1 MATSTAHRQL
11 AGGGGR
17 DRVSEWFMTVVGV
30 SDGTRWQEW
39 PPQIVDRSVYNSPAL
54 AAPRL
59 YHERA
64 TRVTTSSGPV
74 CLAVIGLVAAVLA
87 AACGV
92 GDPYESDF
100 PVVVVN
106 KTVNTL
112 EVLANGSSVGEVT
125 ANQTANF
132 SLKLPESN
140 LNVFAN
146 GVAPTPQAQVTFTA
160 KDKRT
165 GALSAEQPM
174 TLAQTSPTYVTF
186 SPTDFPSAVPTVARF
201 TNSPVNPAINQD
213 VIFNASSSSVSN
225 GTYAW
230 DFGDGQTG
238 AGVMITHQ
246 FNRAAMFTVVLTVTN
261 DRGQS
266 SSASRTINVS
276 AALPPQSANFTF
288 SPITPAINQNVL
300 FTAAAEASVV
310 GGNFAWDFGDG
321 GTGNG
326 GTVTHQYPRAGTFT
340 VTLRVSNG
348 VGQTATMSR
357 TITVSANLP
366 GGSANFS
373 FSPTTPGV
381 NDTVYFNAS
390 QSTAANASYSWDF
403 GDGSTGSGL
412 TPTHQYSRPGT
423 YTVILTVRDDL
434 GRAASTTRTVNVS
447 ANSTQLVAAFTFSPT
462 DPTISLNT
470 NTVIFDARD
479 SSANAT
485 KWEWDFGDGS
495 TSSGQRVNHT
505 FSRAG
510 TWVVRLTVADS
521 DGRTAT
527 TTRNVTVLAAPPVPA
542 T

>member
-1 MATSTAHRQL
+1 LAAHRL
-11 AGGGGR
+11 HRAR
-17 DRVSEWFMTVVGV
+17 
-30 SDGTRWQEW
+30 
-39 PPQIVDRSVYNSPAL
+39 PAK
-54 AAPRL
+54 
-59 YHERA
+59 
-64 TRVTTSSGPV
+64 VTTS
-74 CLAVIGLVAAVLA
+74 LACPLVGGVVAAVLLA
-87 AACGV
+87 SCGV

-112 EVLANGSSVGEVT
+112 EVLANGGSVGEVT
-125 ANQTANF
+125 ANQTASF

-140 LNVFAN
+140 QNIYVN

-174 TLAQTSPTYVTF
+174 TLVHDTPTYVTF
-186 SPTDFPSAVPTVARF
+186 NTTDFPSTVPTVARF

-213 VIFNASSSSVSN
+213 VIFNASSSTASN

-238 AGVMITHQ
+238 GGVTITHQ
-246 FNRAAMFTVVLTVTN
+246 YNRAALFTAVLTVTN

-266 SSASRTINVS
+266 STASRTINVS

-300 FTAAAEASVV
+300 FTATAEASIV

-340 VTLRVSNG
+340 VTLRVNNG

-373 FSPTTPGV
+373 FSPTNPGV
-381 NDTVYFNAS
+381 NDTVFFNAS
-390 QSTAANASYSWDF
+390 QSLAANASYSWDF

-412 TPTHQYSRPGT
+412 TPTHQYARPGT
-423 YTVILTVRDDL
+423 YTVILTVRNDL
-434 GRAASTTRTVNVS
+434 GQSASTTRTVTVS
-447 ANSTQLVAAFTFSPT
+447 ASSTQLVAAFTFSPT

-485 KWEWDFGDGS
+485 RWEWDFGDGS
-495 TSSGQRVNHT
+495 TGSGQRVNHT

-510 TWVVRLTVADS
+510 TWVVRLTVNDS
-521 DGRTAT
+521 DGRSAT
-527 TTRNVTVLAAPPVPA
+527 TTRNVTVLASPPPPPSQ
-542 T
+542 

>member
-1 MATSTAHRQL
+1 M
-11 AGGGGR
+11 
-17 DRVSEWFMTVVGV
+17 
-30 SDGTRWQEW
+30 
-39 PPQIVDRSVYNSPAL
+39 
-54 AAPRL
+54 
-59 YHERA
+59 
-64 TRVTTSSGPV
+64 RVTKLA
-74 CLAVIGLVAAVLA
+74 CLLTGGVVAAAFVA
-87 AACGV
+87 GCGV
-92 GDPYESDF
+92 GGAYESDF
-100 PVVVVN
+100 PIVVVN
-106 KTVNTL
+106 KTVNAL
-112 EVLANGSSVGEVT
+112 QVLANGSTVGDV
-125 ANQTANF
+125 AAGQTQNF

-140 LNVFAN
+140 QNIYVN
-146 GVAPTPQAQVTFTA
+146 GVAPTPQAQVTFAA
-160 KDKRT
+160 KDKKT

-174 TLAQTSPTYVTF
+174 TLAQDSATYVTF
-186 SPTDFPSAVPTVARF
+186 SATDFPSAVPTVARF

-238 AGVMITHQ
+238 AGVTITHQ

-266 SSASRTINVS
+266 SSASRTITIS
-276 AALPPQSANFTF
+276 ASLPPQSANFTF
-288 SPITPAINQNVL
+288 SPVTPAINQNVL

-326 GTVTHQYPRAGTFT
+326 ATVTHQYPRSGTFT
-340 VTLRVSNG
+340 VTLRVNNG

-373 FSPTTPGV
+373 FSPTNPGV
-381 NDTVYFNAS
+381 NDTVFFNAS
-390 QSTAANASYSWDF
+390 QSLAANASYSWDF

-412 TPTHQYSRPGT
+412 TPTHQYARPGT
-423 YTVILTVRDDL
+423 YTVILTVRNDL
-434 GRAASTTRTVNVS
+434 GQSASTTRTVTVS
-447 ANSTQLVAAFTFSPT
+447 ASSTQLVAAFTFSPT
-462 DPTISLNT
+462 DPTISLGT
-470 NTVIFDARD
+470 NNVIFDARD
-479 SSANAT
+479 SSTNAT
-485 KWEWDFGDGS
+485 RWEWDFGDGS

-510 TWVVRLTVADS
+510 TWVVRLTVTDS
-521 DGRTAT
+521 DGRSAT
-527 TTRNVTVLAAPPVPA
+527 TTRNVTVLASPPPPP